1 MPGHGSGRGARVV
14 PTPVRDDEAELDV
27 DGQAGDGRTVHI
39 AEVQLSRKPG
49 FVVVCSS
56 DDRLL
61 GLLPIARSNSERSVR
76 VRLDEPLTRT
86 TNLLVVLYADNGDG
100 HFDWAT
106 DPHVSGD
113 EDDITDI
120 EVERLTYR
128 YAG

>member
-1 MPGHGSGRGARVV
+1 MCAP
-14 PTPVRDDEAELDV
+14 
-27 DGQAGDGRTVHI
+27 
-39 AEVQLSRKPG
+39 
-49 FVVVCSS
+49 

-61 GLLPIARSNSERSVR
+61 GFHPIARSNNERSVR
-76 VRLDEPLTRT
+76 VRLDNPITAT
-86 TNLLVVLYADNGDG
+86 TNLLVLLYADNGDG

-128 YAG
+128 YAD

>member
-1 MPGHGSGRGARVV
+1 MPGQGSGRGARAV

-27 DGQAGDGRTVHI
+27 DGQAGDGRSVYI

-49 FVVVCSS
+49 FVAVCSP

-61 GLLPIARSNSERSVR
+61 GFRPIARSNSERSVR
-76 VRLDEPLTRT
+76 VRLDYPITAT

-113 EDDITDI
+113 DDDLTDI